1 MAKGSNNQKQTR
13 AQKIAAGDESGKQA
27 KGNKGQQAA
36 KAPKAVK
43 PPKEKGPRPNFTP
56 NHERE
61 QAAARLVFATRIAD
75 ERIHFPALVAGEH
88 GKYLVGINHSDWSE
102 AHDFEVRTEHVKGKD
117 GADGYDIVTI
127 QGEVSANPNKPGVSI
142 PLSWLFKENDNYI
155 RFTPGAVGEIQRDM
169 LCFLKDAMFHA
180 IEDQKELNKQEQA
193 AARAAAEAVKNLE
206 DGATTGGDMFKLATV
221 DGKAVKPQKT
231 VLAIKSLL
239 TLAPKEFGRYDFK
252 DSANKSC
259 VVDYVDGNDGGKS
272 VLRVHSMNA
281 DHELALA
288 GIGVGLEMFALHLNK
303 EVPLPEGAEAQ
314 LVLFR
319 QFCIDRVD
327 AAHAKAALKAA

>member
-1 MAKGSNNQKQTR
+1 MAKQQSKKTL
-13 AQKIAAGDESGKQA
+13 ADKKAEGKQA
-27 KGNKGQQAA
+27 KGQQP

-43 PPKEKGPRPNFTP
+43 PPKEKGPRPNFAP
-56 NHERE
+56 NLERE
-61 QAAARLVFATRIAD
+61 QVAARVAFATRIAD

-88 GKYLVGINHSDWSE
+88 GKYFVGMNHSDWSE
-102 AHDFEVRTEHVKGKD
+102 AHSFEVRTDHVNGKD
-117 GADGYDIVTI
+117 GQVGYDIVTI
-127 QGEVSANPNKPGVSI
+127 QGEISANPNKPGVSI
-142 PLSWLFKENDNYI
+142 PLGWLFKENDNYI

-180 IEDQKELNKQEQA
+180 IEDQKELNKQEHA
-193 AARAAAEAVKNLE
+193 AARAATEAVKKLE
-206 DGATTGGDMFKLATV
+206 DGATTGDMFKLATV

-259 VVDYVDGNDGGKS
+259 VVDYVDGNDGKS
-272 VLRVHSMNA
+272 VLRIHSMNA

-288 GIGVGLEMFALHLNK
+288 GVDVGLEMFALHLNK
-303 EVPLPEGAEAQ
+303 EMPIPEGAEAH

-319 QFCIDRVD
+319 QFCIDRID
-327 AAHAKAALKAA
+327 AAITKAALKAA